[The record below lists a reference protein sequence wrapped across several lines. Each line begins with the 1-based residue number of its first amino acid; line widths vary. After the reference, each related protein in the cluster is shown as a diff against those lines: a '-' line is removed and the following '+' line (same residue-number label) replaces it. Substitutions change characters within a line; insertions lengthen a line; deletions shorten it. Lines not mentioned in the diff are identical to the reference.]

1 MSEYKIQGEKNDVE
15 YKLRRIATTGDWE
28 AIVQTKY
35 LKGDNFRYD
44 GQGHTPDQ
52 AILAV
57 QEKIRT
63 VQELMRQVRNAALE
77 LQNVYIQKEN
87 EDA

>member
-15 YKLRRIATTGDWE
+15 YKLRRIAKTGYWV
-28 AIVQTKY
+28 AIFYTHR
-35 LKGDNFRYD
+35 LRGNNFRYD
-44 GQGHTPDQ
+44 GHGHTPDQ

-63 VQELMRQVRNAALE
+63 EQELMRQVRNAALE

>member
-15 YKLRRIATTGDWE
+15 YKLRRSKDTGDWT
-28 AIVQTKY
+28 AIIQTNR
-35 LKGDNFRYD
+35 LKGTNFRFSEK
-44 GQGHTPDQ
+44 GHTPDQ

-57 QEKIRT
+57 QEAIRIE
-63 VQELMRQVRNAALE
+63 QELIRQVRNAALE

>member
-1 MSEYKIQGEKNDVE
+1 MSQYKIQGEKNDVE
-15 YKLRRIATTGDWE
+15 YKLRRIAKTGDWE
-28 AIVQTKY
+28 AIVQTVR
-35 LKGDNFRYD
+35 LKGANFRYD

-57 QEKIRT
+57 QEKIRIE
-63 VQELMRQVRNAALE
+63 QELIRQVRNAALE